1 MSCLVALNAVYR
13 RSASAKKAVLA
24 RAESV
29 EQNNIVTLDEP
40 LSRWF
45 GEASP
50 KQEANVKKVSEFLMT
65 INPEVMRRLIASL
78 PIMIGAITNN
88 CLS

>member
-1 MSCLVALNAVYR
+1 MQHWSTFFGRFGGDCRGAFPTAKGELFGRPKCGV
-13 RSASAKKAVLA
+13 SAKRFGKKAVLA

-50 KQEANVKKVSEFLMT
+50 KQEANVKKVSEF
-65 INPEVMRRLIASL
+65 
-78 PIMIGAITNN
+78 
-88 CLS
+88 